1 MIYFPSYVF
10 YLVVSYIE
18 ICSLWYPFQVSKNQQ
33 TKMWY
38 TPPFLYWNTPTKK
51 ICTTINT
58 ANKFNKEL
66 FFKIY
71 IFCSHQFINKI
82 KLFGICAKS
91 DRKINPNKLELLSF
105 ILNLPLTLD
114 ISLGFL
120 SDFPKMMTTFRILFN
135 SKEPGLC

>member
-1 MIYFPSYVF
+1 MKSVHCDIRFKFPKTNKLKCGIHHRF
-10 YLVVSYIE
+10 CIE
-18 ICSLWYPFQVSKNQQ
+18 TPQQ
-33 TKMWY
+33 T
-38 TPPFLYWNTPTKK
+38 FF
-51 ICTTINT
+51 CTTINT